1 MRLTSVPPPVK
12 AYPPTP
18 GPTLSSL
25 CNWWMTTKEEA
36 LPGICQW
43 FIHPEKN
50 MQRVSIS
57 FTHNQLANSSRF
69 SPISYSDK
77 VGVIDMAPPVHSTT
91 SIGLILILASVFFI
105 LLVTAFITCIIR
117 RKRVQQQSDE
127 EMRSQRVSDHI
138 QRIRGQKK
146 DPPPNYVA
154 VLKMKK
160 EEEDDL
166 PSYNEALSLEGGM
179 CNVADNADNI

>member
-1 MRLTSVPPPVK
+1 
-12 AYPPTP
+12 
-18 GPTLSSL
+18 
-25 CNWWMTTKEEA
+25 
-36 LPGICQW
+36 
-43 FIHPEKN
+43 

-57 FTHNQLANSSRF
+57 FADNQLANSSSF
-69 SPISYSDK
+69 FPISYSDK

-91 SIGLILILASVFFI
+91 SISLILILASVFFI
-105 LLVTAFITCIIR
+105 LLVTAFITCITR
-117 RKRVQQQSDE
+117 RKRVQQSDG

-179 CNVADNADNI
+179 CNISENQNNL